1 MRVGGRTS
9 PDRRPLA
16 QSSRSWSPPRQITKR
31 ESTPPRATGGAPH
44 QQVPGGSSP
53 MPRASDRSGDTAVL
67 NGFGTSSV
75 SVLVERLLSP
85 LQRMQQ
91 MTQSQVEQLQRE
103 TDARLLQLESRV
115 VVLEESVAPRGESME
130 ETVSQQIEH
139 LAGLHDQLNKTVDER
154 GARNEERLAA
164 VQAQL
169 DTTLETSRQEL
180 SAEQQERV
188 AAVGAIKGALAAAEE
203 RLQKLSRDD
212 LNTAV
217 QALQAEVDSSAAVL
231 QSAFDTRADAVE
243 RQVEVLAS
251 EMDTVS
257 AGQSELQ
264 AEQTAA
270 RQAHSDLEST
280 TIAKALAFEARL
292 DDGLGSLRSQIQ
304 GVDSSVLTLRTECAE
319 QLAESMQGLVAAI
332 GSDLKELSVQQAAS
346 EESVRE
352 LARKLSEQNEV
363 VECMEMFRSSMS
375 PRDKFRDAARGARA
389 AKQASGA

>member
-1 MRVGGRTS
+1 M
-9 PDRRPLA
+9 
-16 QSSRSWSPPRQITKR
+16 
-31 ESTPPRATGGAPH
+31 
-44 QQVPGGSSP
+44 
-53 MPRASDRSGDTAVL
+53 
-67 NGFGTSSV
+67 
-75 SVLVERLLSP
+75 
-85 LQRMQQ
+85 
-91 MTQSQVEQLQRE
+91 
-103 TDARLLQLESRV
+103 
-115 VVLEESVAPRGESME
+115 
-130 ETVSQQIEH
+130 
-139 LAGLHDQLNKTVDER
+139 
-154 GARNEERLAA
+154 
-164 VQAQL
+164 
-169 DTTLETSRQEL
+169 
-180 SAEQQERV
+180 
-188 AAVGAIKGALAAAEE
+188 
-203 RLQKLSRDD
+203 
-212 LNTAV
+212 
-217 QALQAEVDSSAAVL
+217 QALQAEVDSSVAVL

-243 RQVEVLAS
+243 RRVEVLAS
-251 EMDTVS
+251 EIDTVS

-264 AEQTAA
+264 AEQVAA

>member
-1 MRVGGRTS
+1 M
-9 PDRRPLA
+9 L
-16 QSSRSWSPPRQITKR
+16 
-31 ESTPPRATGGAPH
+31 
-44 QQVPGGSSP
+44 
-53 MPRASDRSGDTAVL
+53 RASDRSGDTAAL
-67 NGFGTSSV
+67 NGFGTSSL

-85 LQRMQQ
+85 LQQMQQ

-154 GARNEERLAA
+154 SARNEERLAA